1 MTKRIFR
8 SILLVS
14 VLVFLVGVTFM
25 IGILYQHFG
34 QQLEKEL
41 QNELTYLSIAVEN
54 DGTSVLEN
62 LPEQAERITLVAAD
76 GTVLFDNRANAS
88 EYTPALPIHMKII
101 HAFFCVSATADFFH
115 LTVMITKHG
124 HEGLKRAAMQQIL
137 LMPIA

>member
-88 EYTPALPIHMKII
+88 EMDNHAGREEIAKALE
-101 HAFFCVSATADFFH
+101 SGTGTAVRYSDT
-115 LTVMITKHG
+115 LG
-124 HEGLKRAAMQQIL
+124 EKRSI
-137 LMPIA
+137 